1 MYLRVP
7 LNPVSAFKIMN
18 KDKTEMHV
26 RNKNTDKEFTSV
38 NRKIIIKIKLP
49 MHILFCLIFIKS
61 IILKLNVIAYAR
73 SAPKPKESMHEGVRI

>member
-38 NRKIIIKIKLP
+38 NRKIIIKI
-49 MHILFCLIFIKS
+49 
-61 IILKLNVIAYAR
+61 
-73 SAPKPKESMHEGVRI
+73 